1 MIGAMAL
8 DRTTSAPAP
17 LGSSDF
23 PLSEVAAAAL
33 VGYTPAA
40 LRLWRR
46 QGRGPAYIKI
56 GRSIRYA
63 PADVREWFD
72 AHRIEPRPR

>member
-17 LGSSDF
+17 LGGSDL

-46 QGRGPAYIKI
+46 QGRGPAYVKI
-56 GRSIRYA
+56 GRYRRGRA
-63 PADVREWFD
+63 PARWRRID
-72 AHRIEPRPR
+72 ASVPA